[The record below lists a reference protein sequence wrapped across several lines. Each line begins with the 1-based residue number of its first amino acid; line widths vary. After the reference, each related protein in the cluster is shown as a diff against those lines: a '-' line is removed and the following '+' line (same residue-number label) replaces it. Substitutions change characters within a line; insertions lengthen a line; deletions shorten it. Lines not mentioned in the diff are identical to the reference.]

1 MPTPKCQFFLS
12 ILILLLSYSKIN
24 AQVELKFNSLFFI
37 YREYGLALETPLL
50 KKSSLNFKISAYN
63 PPKKPDPRPLIDF
76 SNLFYHYH
84 DAIFLSTEYRYYPE
98 AIELQRKNWF
108 YGGSLKYRYTY
119 HEDFSEETLGDPSDL
134 KSLRSVEISQ
144 TSYSLAIGFISGY
157 KFKIRDHIFLEFYSQ
172 IGRYIMLNT
181 VYSHGFDFEKQYPN
195 KKRYDGDGIPRL
207 DFRLLLNLN
216 LRL

>member
-119 HEDFSEETLGDPSDL
+119 HEDFSEETLGDPS
-134 KSLRSVEISQ
+134 E
-144 TSYSLAIGFISGY
+144 
-157 KFKIRDHIFLEFYSQ
+157 